1 MDLSKNEVGENN
13 TLSNNLEETISK
25 TDTANSEMPELDT
38 IIKIKGDEELLQ
50 ETIDETYSIVTK
62 TFIQG
67 EVNVKYPQI
76 QGLGDNDREQAI
88 NTLIKN
94 SLFETQIDE
103 QLKEVKYVVENHG
116 IEEDY
121 FLELEYEITMH
132 TDKLLSILYTGSGAF
147 KSSAF
152 PTYSI
157 YAITIDL
164 EQVTTLSLSDFTN
177 VDEELIKKMQAS
189 TNVTNGAVKDGMDK
203 EDLLYVV
210 QVVTVEKAGYIIE
223 ALKGEPQ
230 SYYTFAITPD
240 SLLISIMIDHASGD
254 YALIELLG
262 KYT

>member
-132 TDKLLSILYTGSGAF
+132 TDKLLSIL
-147 KSSAF
+147 
-152 PTYSI
+152 
-157 YAITIDL
+157 
-164 EQVTTLSLSDFTN
+164 
-177 VDEELIKKMQAS
+177 
-189 TNVTNGAVKDGMDK
+189 
-203 EDLLYVV
+203 
-210 QVVTVEKAGYIIE
+210 
-223 ALKGEPQ
+223 
-230 SYYTFAITPD
+230 
-240 SLLISIMIDHASGD
+240 
-254 YALIELLG
+254 
-262 KYT
+262 